1 MAEIRTASVVWN
13 GDLVSGSGMITYV
26 SSGVFSRLPI
36 TWASRTSAHEGRT
49 SPEELLA
56 AAHASCFSMAFSS
69 RLAKNGTPAESLE
82 VKVEVTFDQ
91 VDGGWK
97 VASSRIS
104 VKGTVPG
111 IDEATFD
118 RLADDAKDNCPISAA
133 LRGNVEISVEATLVE
148 S

>member
-1 MAEIRTASVVWN
+1 MAEVRTANVVWN

-26 SSGVFSRLPI
+26 TSGVFTRLPI
-36 TWASRTSAHEGRT
+36 SWASRTSAHNGKT

-56 AAHASCFSMAFSS
+56 AAHAACFSMAFSS
-69 RLAKNGTPAESLE
+69 RLAKNGTPAENLD
-82 VKVEVTFDQ
+82 VRAEVTFDQ

-97 VASSRIS
+97 VASSTIKVTGR
-104 VKGTVPG
+104 VPG
-111 IDEATFD
+111 IDTATFE

-133 LRGNVEISVEATLVE
+133 IRGNVRLSVEPTLE